1 MLYLFESLTGDMVLP
16 IASKCL
22 FKLGKCNWEHANGVN
37 T

>member
-1 MLYLFESLTGDMVLP
+1 MLYLSKSLTGDMVLL

-22 FKLGKCNWEHANGVN
+22 FKSGECNWGHANGVN

>member
-1 MLYLFESLTGDMVLP
+1 MLYLFESLTGDMVLL

-22 FKLGKCNWEHANGVN
+22 FKSGECNWEHANGVN